1 MDSQSMSIK
10 LRIDNCRA
18 VHSATI
24 DISGLTVVCGS
35 NGVGKSTIATI
46 AQDAIEVLLFF
57 TGSLRLDIWR
67 ALSYNYLS
75 PLCRLLSYVGIQL
88 PQADPLVRV
97 FDFSSDRRIGQD
109 EWEQYY
115 RDLKQSLGK
124 IFSAREWRM
133 MNTHDRYFMNFCQ
146 SLEVNTELS
155 AVENR
160 MSAKIN
166 EACVDSRMAADKP
179 ITYEDFT
186 KNITSRVLW
195 DGEVRLYEGDEV
207 VWHYNGKESISN
219 TSIESI
225 KNVFYIE
232 SPIISIPNYVHGGFQ
247 FVDNLCTFPIGGV
260 HVPRAAGDE
269 ITAEFARLFS
279 GDVVLGKDQVGN
291 PQWRYTRVD
300 GKSFPLDMCASGF
313 KSFSILSTLY
323 KYNYL
328 DRNTLLIIDEPEAH
342 LHPAWIVEYAALLV
356 RLVKKCGVRIL
367 VASHNPDMVNALK
380 TFAMAIG
387 ISDKTS
393 FYQAV
398 EAGPD
403 CRYQY
408 DFEDRG
414 LSIESVFDSFN
425 SVYEMIADKAAIL
438 KGQK

>member
-1 MDSQSMSIK
+1 MDSQSMPIK
-10 LRIDNCRA
+10 VKIDNCRA
-18 VHSATI
+18 VHSAEI

-35 NGVGKSTIATI
+35 NGVGKSTIATVV
-46 AQDAIEVLLFF
+46 QDAIEVLMFF

-67 ALSYNYLS
+67 TLSYNYLT

-88 PQADPLVRV
+88 PHADPLVRV

-124 IFSAREWRM
+124 VFSAREWRM
-133 MNTHDRYFMNFCQ
+133 MNTRDRYFMNACH
-146 SLEVNTELS
+146 SLEVNAELS
-155 AVENR
+155 AVENM

-166 EACVDSRMAADKP
+166 KACEDSRMAADKP

-186 KNITSRVLW
+186 KTITSRVLW
-195 DGEVRLYEGDEV
+195 EGDVHLYEDDEL
-207 VWHYNGKESISN
+207 VWHYKGKQSISN

-232 SPIISIPNYVHGGFQ
+232 SPIISIPSYAHGGFQ
-247 FVDNLCTFPIGGV
+247 FIDNLCTFPIGGV
-260 HVPRAAGDE
+260 HVPRSGDDE
-269 ITAEFARLFS
+269 IMAEFARLFL
-279 GDVVLGKDQVGN
+279 GEVVLGKDQVGN
-291 PQWRYTRVD
+291 PQWRYARID
-300 GKSFPLDMCASGF
+300 GRSFPLEVCASGF

-342 LHPAWIVEYAALLV
+342 LHPEWIVEYAALLA
-356 RLVKKCGVRIL
+356 RLVKKYGVRIL

-380 TFAMAIG
+380 TFALAIG
-387 ISDKTS
+387 ISDRTK

-403 CRYQY
+403 HLYQY
-408 DFEDRG
+408 DFESRG

-425 SVYEMIADKAAIL
+425 SVYEMIAAKAAIL
-438 KGQK
+438 KGLK